1 MSTPH
6 PSQYETLL
14 VTSLRSSDGE
24 ISSSLSELSLVSAS
38 LCTSEVNCWT
48 SSFSRKYRSIMVSG
62 SLSLLMP
69 AYSEGRKQ
77 NPRWYGFL
85 SIESEKS
92 ANRDVEN
99 VIEMTKLMSQLMKYQ
114 EHDKNRICVFKT
126 AIHVMNSLKVLTSMF
141 IY

>member
-1 MSTPH
+1 MSAPH

-99 VIEMTKLMSQLMKYQ
+99 VIEMTKLMSSITEIPGARQEQDMCVKNCNSCNEQLKSI
-114 EHDKNRICVFKT
+114 DFKN
-126 AIHVMNSLKVLTSMF
+126 
-141 IY
+141 